1 MPLRAGKSLIWI
13 LFNTTCIASH
23 LTVCCSCQVSE
34 CSGGTATGIVVDNP
48 NMKPLH
54 RLSPTITSRSM
65 TTEVSVATNTTP
77 APQAGTLF
85 PTGAT
90 TATTALQ
97 AHFYYEHHT
106 HHPTSTATAA
116 VVQLSQTPQPSAA
129 VQTDNG
135 KRSQVWV
142 THSVWRNHV
151 CWNWGSDN
159 SVAEAAS
166 PLGDVLC
173 GGYSFWHFRGSCG
186 HHV

>member
-1 MPLRAGKSLIWI
+1 MWI
-13 LFNTTCIASH
+13 LFNVTCIASR
-23 LTVCCSCQVSE
+23 LTVCCPCQVSE
-34 CSGGTATGIVVDNP
+34 CNGGTATGIIVDNP

-54 RLSPTITSRSM
+54 RLSPTITSRST

-90 TATTALQ
+90 TATTSLQ

-106 HHPTSTATAA
+106 HHPTSTTTAA
-116 VVQLSQTPQPSAA
+116 IVQLSQTPQPSAA

-142 THSVWRNHV
+142 PHNVWRNHL
-151 CWNWGSDN
+151 CWNWGCGS
-159 SVAEAAS
+159 SVAEDAS
-166 PLGDVLC
+166 PLGCCAML
-173 GGYSFWHFRGSCG
+173 GL
-186 HHV
+186 

>member
-1 MPLRAGKSLIWI
+1 MAI
-13 LFNTTCIASH
+13 CV
-23 LTVCCSCQVSE
+23 TVCCSCQVSE

-106 HHPTSTATAA
+106 HHPTSSTTAA

-135 KRSQVWV
+135 KRSQV
-142 THSVWRNHV
+142 
-151 CWNWGSDN
+151 
-159 SVAEAAS
+159 
-166 PLGDVLC
+166 
-173 GGYSFWHFRGSCG
+173 
-186 HHV
+186 